1 MDVRSRC
8 PDTLGSRVTV
18 TVILGIKKSSED
30 QRSRCWNTKSEFPK
44 FLRKLSCPS
53 CPHKTKDPHRLLRQL
68 LLKTLISIM
77 ESSFNHTL
85 HLSLDL
91 RPLSPVTCKTL
102 HRFTSPTPNLQ
113 SLHPK
118 TFQVVL
124 VENFHLI
131 FVFYGDRNPRILTLI
146 LSSYNSAIVVTWCNG
161 GFFWGLSYLPIGF
174 HRSG

>member
-18 TVILGIKKSSED
+18 TVTVTVILGIKKSSED
-30 QRSRCWNTKSEFPK
+30 LRSRCWNTKSEFPK
-44 FLRKLSCPS
+44 FLRRLSCPS

-85 HLSLDL
+85 HLFLDL

-113 SLHPK
+113 SLHPT

-124 VENFHLI
+124 VENFTWSLFSRVI
-131 FVFYGDRNPRILTLI
+131 GTLE
-146 LSSYNSAIVVTWCNG
+146 
-161 GFFWGLSYLPIGF
+161 FW
-174 HRSG
+174 H